1 MSKKKISL
9 LIRARYIITDPFV
22 EPIEN
27 EAVAIDKEKIIEI
40 GPTNKLLERYEPLKV
55 LDRTNALLMPG
66 LINAHTHVP
75 MTLFRGLADD
85 LPLKKWLEE
94 YIFPAET
101 KLTPEKV
108 ALGTELACAE
118 MIRSGTTSFVDM
130 YIFEDHVAEV
140 VDKVGMR
147 AWIGEGLFDFATPA
161 FPSGYD
167 ALKETKRL
175 FNKWKGHPRITVTV
189 CPHTPYT
196 CDEELLKAA
205 LNQAD
210 EDGLIL
216 HIHVSETQWEF
227 NEIKFKRGLT
237 PVQYLESL
245 GLLRP
250 NSIFA
255 HCVVLEEQDIEALS
269 RHKVKVAHCPES
281 NLKLASGI
289 APIKELLSKDV
300 DVFLGTDGAASNN
313 DLDMFG
319 EMDVVAKLQKGVNH
333 DPTLL
338 PATKVLEMATSGAA
352 RCLGRSDLGVISPGA
367 LADIITIELDKPH
380 LFPCHNPISLIVYS
394 ASKSDV
400 RDVIVSG
407 RILMED
413 KRLVTINE
421 EDLFERVSRILPKL

>member
-9 LIRARYIITDPFV
+9 LIKARYIITDPDIK
-22 EPIEN
+22 PLEN
-27 EAVAIDKEKIIEI
+27 EAVAIDKEKIVEI
-40 GPTNKLLERYEPLKV
+40 GPVSELVEKYKPLKV

-66 LINAHTHVP
+66 LINAHTHAP

-94 YIFPAET
+94 YIFPAES

-108 ALGTELACAE
+108 AIGTELACAE

-140 VDKVGMR
+140 VDKVGIR
-147 AWIGEGLFDFATPA
+147 AWIGEGLFDFPTPA

-175 FNKWKGHPRITVTV
+175 SEKWKDHPRITIKVT
-189 CPHTPYT
+189 PHTPYT

-205 LNQAD
+205 VKQAKD
-210 EDGLIL
+210 DGLFI
-216 HIHVSETQWEF
+216 HIHVSETRWEV
-227 NEIKFKRGLT
+227 NELKFKKGIT
-237 PVQYLESL
+237 PVKYLERL
-245 GLLRP
+245 GLLSS

-255 HCVVLEEQDIEALS
+255 HCVVLEEQDIEALY

-281 NLKLASGI
+281 NLKLASGV
-289 APIKELLSKDV
+289 APIKELLIRGV

-319 EMDVVAKLQKGVNH
+319 EMDVAAKLQKGISN
-333 DPTLL
+333 DPTIL
-338 PATKVLEMATSGAA
+338 PAARVLKMATSGAA
-352 RCLGRSDLGVISPGA
+352 RCLGRNDLGTITPGA
-367 LADIITIELDKPH
+367 LADVITIELDKPH

-394 ASKSDV
+394 VSKSDV
-400 RDVIVSG
+400 RDVIVGG
-407 RILMED
+407 RILMENR
-413 KRLVTINE
+413 KLVTINE
-421 EDLFERVSRILPKL
+421 EDLFERVSRILSRL